1 MHIKAVIS
9 ATSREEAD
17 EIADMLLEDNLVA
30 GTMIFSGD
38 SRYHWDDEIQENRYW
53 RVQGHT
59 LEKHK
64 KRITERVEQMHE
76 DEVPVIEYTEIDGN
90 RKFLDWIEKNTG

>member
-1 MHIKAVIS
+1 MHINAVIS

-38 SRYHWDDEIQENRYW
+38 SRYH
-53 RVQGHT
+53 
-59 LEKHK
+59 
-64 KRITERVEQMHE
+64 
-76 DEVPVIEYTEIDGN
+76 
-90 RKFLDWIEKNTG
+90 

>member
-1 MHIKAVIS
+1 M
-9 ATSREEAD
+9 
-17 EIADMLLEDNLVA
+17 
-30 GTMIFSGD
+30 
-38 SRYHWDDEIQENRYW
+38 QENRYW

-64 KRITERVEQMHE
+64 KEITERVEQMHE